1 MGFVRV
7 KRESAV
13 PLLAFTLVLLSACG
27 SSNSPSAASSPSPA
41 VSPAVVVATVSVAG
55 TSEQVL
61 TTPAGMTLY
70 YLTSD
75 VAATPKCSAACLTH
89 WPPLLSTGTPSLPS
103 GVSGALT
110 VVQNSNGSQVAYN
123 GHLLYGFANDT
134 AQGDSKGEGINAF
147 GGTWHAA
154 TPGLTPM

>member
-1 MGFVRV
+1 MGP
-7 KRESAV
+7 KRMKRGLVIGSPIAV
-13 PLLAFTLVLLSACG
+13 VLILSACG
-27 SSNSPSAASSPSPA
+27 SSASPTAASSPSPA
-41 VSPAVVVATVSVAG
+41 ASPAVLVATASVAG
-55 TSEQVL
+55 SSEQVL
-61 TTPAGMTLY
+61 TTPAGLTLY

-75 VAATPKCSAACLTH
+75 VAASPKCSAACLTH
-89 WPPLLSTGTPSLPS
+89 WPPLLSTGTPVLPS

-110 VVQNSNGSQVAYN
+110 VVQNANGGQVAYN
-123 GHLLYGFANDT
+123 GHLLYAFAGDK

>member
-1 MGFVRV
+1 VGSVRLN
-7 KRESAV
+7 REIVITMAGLSAV
-13 PLLAFTLVLLSACG
+13 ILSACG
-27 SSNSPSAASSPSPA
+27 STSSPSAASSPSPA
-41 VSPAVVVATVSVAG
+41 VSPAVLVATVTVAG

-61 TTPAGMTLY
+61 TTPSGLTLY

-89 WPPLLSTGTPSLPS
+89 WPPLLSAGTPALPS
-103 GVSGALT
+103 GVTGTLT

-123 GHLLYGFANDT
+123 GHLLYTFANDK
-134 AQGDSKGEGINAF
+134 AQGDSKGEGVNAF

-154 TPGLTPM
+154 TPGLTAM

>member
-1 MGFVRV
+1 MGPVRLN
-7 KRESAV
+7 RELVTCLVALPAV
-13 PLLAFTLVLLSACG
+13 VLSACG
-27 SSNSPSAASSPSPA
+27 SSGSPSAASSPSPA
-41 VSPAVVVATVSVAG
+41 ASPTVVVAMVSVAG

-75 VAATPKCSAACLTH
+75 VAAAPKCSAACLTH
-89 WPPLLSTGTPSLPS
+89 WPPLLATGTPVLPS
-103 GVSGALT
+103 GVSGSLT

-123 GHLLYGFANDT
+123 GHLLYMFANDK

-154 TPGLTPM
+154 TPGLTQM

>member
-1 MGFVRV
+1 MGLVRV
-7 KRESAV
+7 NRTSAIPSV
-13 PLLAFTLVLLSACG
+13 ALAALFLSACG
-27 SSNSPSAASSPSPA
+27 SSSSPSAASSPSPA
-41 VSPAVVVATVSVAG
+41 VSPAVVVASVSVAG

-61 TTPAGMTLY
+61 TTPAGLTLY

-75 VAATPKCSAACLTH
+75 VAATPKCSGACLTH
-89 WPPLLSTGTPSLPS
+89 WPPLLATGTPALPS
-103 GVSGALT
+103 GVSGTLT
-110 VVQNSNGSQVAYN
+110 IVQNANGAQVAYN
-123 GHLLYGFANDT
+123 GHLLYGFANDK

>member
-1 MGFVRV
+1 MTSSSVTRV
-7 KRESAV
+7 AAV
-13 PLLAFTLVLLSACG
+13 AALFLSACG
-27 SSNSPSAASSPSPA
+27 SSNSPSAASSPSPV
-41 VSPAVVVATVSVAG
+41 VSPAVVVASVTVAG

-61 TTPAGMTLY
+61 TTPSGLTLY

-75 VAATPKCSAACLTH
+75 VAATPKCSGACLTH
-89 WPPLLSTGTPSLPS
+89 WPPLLSTSAPALPS

-110 VVQNSNGSQVAYN
+110 VVQNANGAQIAYN
-123 GHLLYGFANDT
+123 GHLLYQFANDK
-134 AQGDSKGEGINAF
+134 AAGDSKGEGINAF

>member
-1 MGFVRV
+1 MAVL
-7 KRESAV
+7 SAV
-13 PLLAFTLVLLSACG
+13 ILSACG
-27 SSNSPSAASSPSPA
+27 STSSPSAASSPSPA
-41 VSPAVVVATVSVAG
+41 VSPAVLVATVTVAG

-61 TTPAGMTLY
+61 TTPSGLTLY

-89 WPPLLSTGTPSLPS
+89 WPPLLSTGTPALPS
-103 GVSGALT
+103 GVTGTLT

-123 GHLLYGFANDT
+123 GHLLYTFANDK
-134 AQGDSKGEGINAF
+134 AQGDSKGEGVNAF

-154 TPGLTPM
+154 TPGLTAM